1 MSKRPAEE
9 PAEGDQAKKE
19 IQVSEEEEDT
29 EFPISEVGRE
39 AVEYGWKIT
48 SILECYAF
56 RSWPGSSQYDLEWK
70 NLPGVFGSYRF
81 DYRYDKKLGYLS
93 WFGITLRRKGHDDQM
108 YKTVHVKEFEN
119 QEKWK
124 PLLEWLDRQ
133 KQLEVKYLAPF
144 PGLYE
149 QLQTLLTTA
158 GFTLKESTEDD
169 TAYSNHF
176 LEWGAMEAP
185 LPKRLVYCPRSCSG
199 TMLMMRCDW
208 YRSFKV
214 AIRLELAKNASSRY
228 FEFTQDQWTNEQM
241 IKTLVDWMNK

>member
-9 PAEGDQAKKE
+9 PAEGDQAKKG
-19 IQVSEEEEDT
+19 IHIAEEEDT
-29 EFPISEVGRE
+29 EFPISEVRRE
-39 AVEYGWKIT
+39 AAEYGRKIA
-48 SILECYAF
+48 SILGCYAV
-56 RSWPGSSQYDLEWK
+56 RSWPGSSRYDMEWK
-70 NLPGVFGSYRF
+70 NLPGVFGSYRH

-93 WFGITLRRKGHDDQM
+93 WFGITLSRRGHDDQK
-108 YKTVHVKEFEN
+108 YESIRVKEFED
-119 QEKWK
+119 QEEWK

-158 GFTLKESTEDD
+158 GFTLEESTEHDMG
-169 TAYSNHF
+169 YSNHF

-185 LPKRLVYCPRSCSG
+185 RPKRLVDYYRSCSG
-199 TMLMMRCDW
+199 TMLIMRHDW
-208 YRSFKV
+208 YRSFTV
-214 AIRLELAKNASSRY
+214 AIKLESAKKATSRY
-228 FEFTQDQWTNEQM
+228 FEFTQDQWTKEQM